1 MSVDYLISNWKD
13 VRNGFID
20 EINQIPADQ
29 FTFRATPD
37 TRTITELLHHVI
49 ESQKMLVGECT
60 RPEPNLMR
68 QSFADHIKEYAP
80 EVSGVTEKNGLVELM
95 RTSMDVAEADIR
107 SNADMMDQ
115 TMRRFDGQEI
125 TRLQF
130 LQFASAHEMYH
141 RGQLTV
147 YARLLNIEPVL
158 TQRMKK
164 LFSQKSAGDG

>member
-1 MSVDYLISNWKD
+1 M
-13 VRNGFID
+13 
-20 EINQIPADQ
+20 
-29 FTFRATPD
+29 
-37 TRTITELLHHVI
+37 
-49 ESQKMLVGECT
+49 

-95 RTSMDVAEADIR
+95 RTSMDVAEANIR
-107 SNADMMDQ
+107 SNADKMDQ
-115 TMRRFDGQEI
+115 TMRRFDGKEI
-125 TRLQF
+125 TRVQF

-164 LFSQKSAGDG
+164 LFSQKSANG

>member
-1 MSVDYLISNWKD
+1 MSVDYLVSSWKD
-13 VRNGFID
+13 VRSGFVD
-20 EINQIPADQ
+20 EVNQIPAEQ

-37 TRTITELLHHVI
+37 TRSIIELLHHVV

-68 QSFADHIKEYAP
+68 QSFADHVREYAQ
-80 EVSGVTEKNGLVELM
+80 GVTDVTDKNGIMELM
-95 RTSMDVAEADIR
+95 RSSMEVAEATIR
-107 SNADMMDQ
+107 SNADKMDQ
-115 TMRRFDGQEI
+115 TMRRFDGKEI

-130 LQFASAHEMYH
+130 LQFAASHEMYH

-164 LFSQKSAGDG
+164 IFAQSAK